1 MRFRNYSIIILGELS
16 ETTAIE
22 VFKVA
27 QDTPNLMKYKDTDVI
42 VATFT
47 SALEV
52 NELNEYL
59 KTFEF
64 NFLFFDLNSDCGF
77 NINNESVHKDLFGD
91 FKLKNTSELED
102 LSNKMLDEIH
112 KSRRGFKNKKAVNTR
127 KSIKKNDITDIEVI
141 VDGLDKCDIEGMIND
156 ILDKGLKNISEFD
169 KAIMDNLI
177 KKYKD

>member
-1 MRFRNYSIIILGELS
+1 MKFRNYSIVILGELS
-16 ETTAIE
+16 DETLIE

-27 QDTPNLMKYKDTDVI
+27 QDAPNMMKYKDTDVVI
-42 VATFT
+42 ATFS
-47 SALEV
+47 SALES
-52 NELNEYL
+52 NELNDYL

-64 NFLFFDLNSDCGF
+64 NFLFFDLNNSCGYS
-77 NINNESVHKDLFGD
+77 INNKSVHDDLFGD

-127 KSIKKNDITDIEVI
+127 KSIKKNDISDIEVI